1 MKKFTIPFSQTII
14 SILSL
19 YFLISTLFF
28 HVGCNRKD
36 DLKDKMLTALIVQSV
51 IPKVDGIEFEHLT
64 LPVKQ
69 EDFFTVRVSP
79 RARIRYNNGTYS
91 KYFNLEYKTLYRTG
105 DTDIY
110 QNTVGAIKDRNGN
123 NILESDGSARISVQ
137 PDGNTIFLRN
147 GKFHLMTHFE
157 NYPGVIYTT
166 ELARQGDGSYHPKR
180 FQHVDFSS
188 IGGTAFLCAASQSPW
203 DTHLAGEEDYIFDS
217 YYYDSTV
224 TALFGSHVKLLHV
237 SRAPCSSVEP
247 WTCEQWSN
255 MRSYTGV
262 DYTQLNPYNYGYIL
276 EVSADNNAN
285 ATVKRHYS
293 MGKFTPELAVMMPD
307 KRTAYMSDDGSFSG
321 FYMYV
326 SDREGDLSSG
336 TLYMAKWTQTSP
348 YSTNSVPEIRPATYP
363 DGSPTV
369 EGDTSNGGTGALTWV
384 RLGSATDAAIKTI
397 IDKRPTLS
405 DIFEIGNVGG
415 AAGAGTAAACS
426 ALGVGFKLIAA
437 GSYDIEYRGI
447 NICLRLRH
455 PTYGGVRSGKFA
467 TDAEVLTAAA
477 FLETRKYGS
486 YLGGTTEFE
495 KEEGV
500 VYNPDTNVLYIA
512 MGRLRFGMDVAGG
525 SAFGP
530 GRVTVAGVV
539 TDVGGDDHIQLDRN
553 DCGAIY
559 QVSLGSSQ
567 RDTTNNLIASN
578 YVATEMRGILSGR
591 RLFAGE
597 PFADKNRCHPEYISL
612 PDALSYHS
620 GTLYIGEDSSSHFNN
635 AAWAYDV
642 RSGRLTRIMT
652 IPPGSEITGNFA
664 ILEDGNRFNIFVNVQ
679 HPYGEEI
686 FDGNTEQPINWGY
699 NMYATKEAKRGY
711 VGYIFGLPR
720 ITNTTNTSYKPDPN
734 Q

>member
-1 MKKFTIPFSQTII
+1 MMKQNTILYSEKLLPSF
-14 SILSL
+14 ILNCL
-19 YFLISTLFF
+19 LIVLFF
-28 HVGCNRKD
+28 QIGCDRKD
-36 DLKDKMLTALIVQSV
+36 DSKDKMLSALIVQSV
-51 IPKVDGIEFEHLT
+51 IPKVDGIEFEELQ
-64 LPVKQ
+64 LPAKQ
-69 EDFFTVRVSP
+69 EDFFTVRISP

-110 QNTVGAIKDRNGN
+110 QNTVGAIKDKNGN
-123 NILESDGSARISVQ
+123 NILEADGSTRISVQ
-137 PDGNTIFLRN
+137 PDGNSIFLRN
-147 GKFHLMTHFE
+147 GKYHLMTHFE

-166 ELARQGDGSYHPKR
+166 ELEKKEDGSYNPKHFR
-180 FQHVDFSS
+180 FVDFSTIDGS
-188 IGGTAFLCAASQSPW
+188 AFLCAASHTAW

-217 YYYDSTV
+217 YYYDSQV
-224 TALFGSHVKLLHV
+224 TALFGSGVKLLHI
-237 SRAPCSSVEP
+237 SRSPCSSVEP

-262 DYTQLNPYNYGYIL
+262 DYTQINPYNYGYLL
-276 EVSADNNAN
+276 EISAGNNAV
-285 ATVKRHYS
+285 ASVTRHYS

-307 KRTAYMSDDGSFSG
+307 NRTAYMSDDGSFSG

-326 SDREGDLSSG
+326 ADVAGNLSSG
-336 TLYMAKWTQTSP
+336 TLYIAKWTQTSA
-348 YSTNSVPEIRPATYP
+348 YSINSTPAIRPTNYP
-363 DGSPTV
+363 DGSLTF
-369 EGDTSNGGTGALTWV
+369 EGDTSNGGSGALTWI
-384 RLGSATDAAIKTI
+384 RLGSATDSEIKTI

-415 AAGAGTAAACS
+415 GAGTGTQAGCV
-426 ALGVGFKLIAA
+426 ALGTGYKLIAA
-437 GSYDIEYRGI
+437 GAYDIEYRGI
-447 NICLRLRH
+447 NMCLRLRDGNNG
-455 PTYGGVRSGKFA
+455 TTISAKFA
-467 TDAEVLTAAA
+467 NQAELLKAAA
-477 FLETRKYGS
+477 FLETRKYGG

-500 VYNPDTNVLYIA
+500 VYNPDSNVLYVAI
-512 MGRLRFGMDVAGG
+512 GRIRFGMDVNNI
-525 SAFGP
+525 SSSFGP
-530 GRVTVAGVV
+530 S
-539 TDVGGDDHIQLDRN
+539 GGDDHIQLDRN

-559 QVSLGSSQ
+559 QVNLSASQ
-567 RDTTNNLIASN
+567 TDTSGTAIGSN
-578 YVATEMRGILSGR
+578 YVGTAMASILTGR

-597 PFADKNRCHPEYISL
+597 FYADKNRCHPDFISL

-635 AAWAYDV
+635 AAWSYDV
-642 RSGRLTRIMT
+642 RTKRLTRIMT

-664 ILEDGNRFNIFVNVQ
+664 MLEDGDRLNIFINVQ

-699 NMYATKEAKRGY
+699 NANATKDAKRGY

-720 ITNTTNTSYKPDPN
+720 ISNTTNTSYSPDPN